1 MILVSVDIDGTLEA
15 GDPPGPVPLEFVRRV
30 RALGAVGAVGAVV
43 GSSSDRTIADQRRFW
58 RAAGVRIDFVVLK
71 HQLPGL
77 PGRYTCDRYLHVGD
91 SMMDEYYAGVAG
103 FDFWNARSLARYA
116 ASEGLAAAALTEY
129 LLRRLADGAV
139 PLGPSAA
146 ATAATAAATTD
157 TAADTGGSRMRQTP

>member
-15 GDPPGPVPLEFVRRV
+15 GDPPGPVPLEFVRRA
-30 RALGAVGAVGAVV
+30 RALA

-71 HQLPGL
+71 QQLPGL

-129 LLRRLADGAV
+129 LLRRLADGAEAECAK
-139 PLGPSAA
+139 PL
-146 ATAATAAATTD
+146 D
-157 TAADTGGSRMRQTP
+157 FTPGKRNCSIIR